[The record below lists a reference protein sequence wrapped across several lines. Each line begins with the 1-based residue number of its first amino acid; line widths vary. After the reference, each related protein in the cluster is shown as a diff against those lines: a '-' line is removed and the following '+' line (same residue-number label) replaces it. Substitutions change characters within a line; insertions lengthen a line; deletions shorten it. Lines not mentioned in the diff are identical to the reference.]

1 MIRLPVPEEK
11 EARPAKKRVD
21 TPPITKG
28 NMQVRVV
35 SFAIIVAVVFVVLA
49 ARLWYLQV
57 LTSNDYSVI
66 AKATQTRVVKDPA
79 QRGVIYDRDGE
90 VLANNVPGLNV
101 TVIPDEIS
109 REKVRQL
116 AEILGANPETALDSY
131 DAAYGW
137 GTQYSP

>member
-1 MIRLPVPEEK
+1 VIRLPVPEEK

-35 SFAIIVAVVFVVLA
+35 SFAIVIAAIFIVLA
-49 ARLWYLQV
+49 ARLWHLQV
-57 LTSNDYSVI
+57 LTGDDYTTS
-66 AKATQTRVVKDPA
+66 ARATQTRVVKDPA

-101 TVIPDEIS
+101 TVIPDEIP
-109 REKVRQL
+109 REKVGEL
-116 AEILGANPETALDSY
+116 AGILGTDKEVVLESY
-131 DAAYGW
+131 DAAFELGN
-137 GTQYSP
+137 QRQ